1 MVWDISGRR
10 HLKPQLATVCS
21 GLLMFSRVFEMNGA
35 LLLTRPA
42 FVQVLNTV
50 RSSLLE
56 QGMNGSII
64 LGAGSSNGSRGCP

>member
-10 HLKPQLATVCS
+10 HLKPQLVTVCS
-21 GLLMFSRVFEMNGA
+21 GLLMFARVFEMNGA
-35 LLLTRPA
+35 LLLTRSA

-64 LGAGSSNGSRGCP
+64 LGADSLDGVRGCP